1 MLINKEWVFEPL
13 IDLPIFLAYGMII
26 FAAIGSIGYGIKK
39 IIQNTNNSNK
49 TLYTAGGLVVA
60 FLISYL
66 LASGDVLNSYEK
78 YDISSLTSKLVGAG
92 LYSYSILLSIAFS
105 LILIFAFMSNW
116 KQAIVILISL
126 IILIGFVF
134 NASFLAISITYIM
147 ILIALLSI
155 AGFSIK
161 QMMQNTNNAKNTLY
175 TLGGLISLFIIAYVL
190 ADGEVLKSYEKYKI
204 SQATSRQVG
213 MGLITFYFLIIGT
226 IGTILYTE
234 LSKTFS
240 K

>member
-190 ADGEVLKSYEKYKI
+190 ADGEVLNSYEKYEI

>member
-13 IDLPIFLAYGMII
+13 IDLQIFIAYGMII

-190 ADGEVLKSYEKYKI
+190 ADGEVLNSYEKYEI

>member
-190 ADGEVLKSYEKYKI
+190 ADGEVLNSY
-204 SQATSRQVG
+204 
-213 MGLITFYFLIIGT
+213 
-226 IGTILYTE
+226 
-234 LSKTFS
+234 
-240 K
+240 

>member
-1 MLINKEWVFEPL
+1 MESLIN
-13 IDLPIFLAYGMII
+13 IGII
-26 FAAIGSIGYGIKK
+26 LTYLMVAFAAFAAIGFG
-39 IIQNTNNSNK
+39 
-49 TLYTAGGLVVA
+49 
-60 FLISYL
+60 
-66 LASGDVLNSYEK
+66 
-78 YDISSLTSKLVGAG
+78 
-92 LYSYSILLSIAFS
+92 
-105 LILIFAFMSNW
+105 
-116 KQAIVILISL
+116 
-126 IILIGFVF
+126 
-134 NASFLAISITYIM
+134 
-147 ILIALLSI
+147 
-155 AGFSIK
+155 IK

>member
-26 FAAIGSIGYGIKK
+26 FAAIGAIGYGIKK
-39 IIQNTNNSNK
+39 IIQNTNNANK

-190 ADGEVLKSYEKYKI
+190 ADGEVLNSYEKYEI